1 MTGRRP
7 NPTLWSAIVG
17 LPVLF
22 VALFALQTRIDART
36 RSAAQQKEELLLQ
49 SGTLLKKVSL
59 GYDALLADLYWTRTV
74 QYYGTNLDRGNSN
87 FELLA
92 PLLNMTVTLDPKLIV
107 AYRFG
112 SIFLSERPPI
122 GPGRPDLATQ
132 LIQRGIDANPGDWHL
147 YFDLG
152 FLYFWHFHDYI
163 RAAVAYQK
171 ASEVPDSPEWLK
183 VLAARMADQKEALET
198 SRIIWTRILES
209 SHDSMV
215 RETALRHLTTLR
227 VQLDEGWLN
236 DASEDYRKRFGHYPA
251 SIEDLRKAGLLRGV
265 PLDPHNFPYLIGPD
279 GKGQLNPKS
288 TVVLDTAPESKA
300 Q

>member
-1 MTGRRP
+1 MTGRRA
-7 NPTLWSAIVG
+7 NPALWSAIVG
-17 LPVLF
+17 FPVLF
-22 VALFALQTRIDART
+22 AALTALQMRIDART

-49 SGTLLKKVSL
+49 SGPLLKKVSL

-74 QYYGTNLDRGNSN
+74 QYYGTNLDRGNSGY
-87 FELLA
+87 ELLA
-92 PLLNMTVTLDPKLIV
+92 PLLDVTVTLDPKLII

-122 GPGRPDLATQ
+122 GPGRPGLAVQ
-132 LIQRGIDANPGDWHL
+132 LTQRGIASNPRDWHL

-152 FLYFWHFHDYI
+152 FLYFWHFHDYDK
-163 RAAVAYQK
+163 AAVAYQQ
-171 ASEVPDSPEWLK
+171 AGDAPGAPEWLK
-183 VLAARMADQKEALET
+183 VLAARMADRQEALET
-198 SRIIWTRILES
+198 SRIIWTRIFES
-209 SHDSMV
+209 SRDPMI

-236 DASEDYRKRFGHYPA
+236 DASEDYRKRFGRYPA
-251 SIEDLRKAGLLRGV
+251 SIEELKTAGLLRGI
-265 PLDPHNFPYLIGPD
+265 PLDPQGFPYVIGPD

-288 TVVLDTAPESKA
+288 TVVLDTDPASKT

>member
-7 NPTLWSAIVG
+7 NPALWSAIIG

-22 VALFALQTRIDART
+22 AALFALQTRIDART

-87 FELLA
+87 YELLA
-92 PLLNMTVTLDPKLIV
+92 PLLNVTVTLDPKLII

-112 SIFLSERPPI
+112 SIFLSEPPPI
-122 GPGRPDLATQ
+122 GPGRADLAVQ
-132 LIQRGIDANPGDWHL
+132 LIQRGIAANPGDWQL

-152 FLYFWHFHDYI
+152 FLYFWHFHDFEH
-163 RAAVAYQK
+163 AAVAYQQ
-171 ASEVPDSPEWLK
+171 ASEAPGSPEWLK
-183 VLAARMADQKEALET
+183 VLAARMADRKEALEK
-198 SRIIWTRILES
+198 SRIIWTQIFES
-209 SHDSMV
+209 SRDPMV
-215 RETALRHLTTLR
+215 RETALRHLTSLR

-236 DASEDYRKRFGHYPA
+236 DASEDYRKRFGRYPA
-251 SIEDLRKAGLLRGV
+251 SIEELIKVGLLRGV
-265 PLDPHNFPYLIGPD
+265 PLDPQGIPYLIGPN

-288 TVVLDTAPESKA
+288 PVVLDTAAASST